1 MYFQYVD
8 EAGCPGPLLEGDCDI
23 QPVLTLVGLSL
34 PERSLC
40 FLTDEFLDLK
50 QQFFPSASRS
60 RHALDWVLAEVKGS
74 EISRTL
80 RLGSQNDREHS
91 LLFLG
96 SLLNL
101 VEQYE
106 GVVQGK
112 VYIKPPGG
120 EFDGIAAYTS
130 ACQMLYG
137 VFQEYLMVKDS
148 FGLMVMDSRTQ
159 SQNKRVSHSIFTE
172 KFRSSGD
179 KYPRIL
185 EMPLFGHSENHV
197 GIQIADLLNSA
208 LVYPMACIRFCQ
220 PSVQHAHVDVAFEEL
235 WTKFGE
241 RIENLQ
247 AVQDGIR
254 VIDVGGAG
262 ENVLPFTGISDV

>member
-8 EAGCPGPLLEGDCDI
+8 EAGCPGPLQEGDNEI
-23 QPVLTLVGLSL
+23 QPVLSLVGVTL
-34 PERSLC
+34 PEKNLSY
-40 FLTDEFLDLK
+40 LTDEFLDLK

-60 RHALDWVLAEVKGS
+60 RHALDWVLAEIKGS

-80 RLGSQNDREHS
+80 RLGSQNDREHN

-96 SLLNL
+96 ALLNL

-106 GVVQGK
+106 GVIQGK
-112 VYIKPPGG
+112 VYIKPQGG

-130 ACQMLYG
+130 ACQRLYG
-137 VFQEYLMVKDS
+137 VFQEYLELRDAL
-148 FGLMVMDSRTQ
+148 GLMIMDSRTQ
-159 SQNKRVSHSIFTE
+159 NQNKRVSHSIFTE
-172 KFRSSGD
+172 KFRSGGD

-208 LVYPMACIRFCQ
+208 LIYPMACIRFCQ
-220 PSVQHAHVDVAFEEL
+220 PSVEHAHVDASFEEL
-235 WTKFGE
+235 WNKFGE
-241 RIENLQ
+241 RVESLQ
-247 AVQDGIR
+247 SLPGGIR

-262 ENVLPFTGISDV
+262 ENVLPFAGINNA